1 MSVRGLEF
9 LERWIEENVLD
20 QSFAE
25 KNDEA
30 AELADRCVDAAKAEG
45 ISVQEMEEEVGNLVL
60 FIADTLEQKA
70 NRAEAD
76 DPRRGP

>member
-1 MSVRGLEF
+1 
-9 LERWIEENVLD
+9 
-20 QSFAE
+20 
-25 KNDEA
+25 
-30 AELADRCVDAAKAEG
+30 VDAAKAEG

-60 FIADTLEQKA
+60 FIADRLEHKA